1 MATSKNVVQFN
12 TQRNRKGRPET
23 APVFQSPQNG
33 AECPLR
39 MIAQQIPR
47 LTKKEIWALA
57 ETLIDAVDDMDPDCD
72 LEDDDREAEQ
82 FM

>member
-23 APVFQSPQNG
+23 APLFQSPQNG

-39 MIAQQIPR
+39 IIAQQIPR
-47 LTKKEIWALA
+47 LTKKEIHLLV
-57 ETLIDAVDDMDPDCD
+57 ETLIEALDDMDPDCD
-72 LEDDDREAEQ
+72 LEDDEREAEQ
-82 FM
+82 FI